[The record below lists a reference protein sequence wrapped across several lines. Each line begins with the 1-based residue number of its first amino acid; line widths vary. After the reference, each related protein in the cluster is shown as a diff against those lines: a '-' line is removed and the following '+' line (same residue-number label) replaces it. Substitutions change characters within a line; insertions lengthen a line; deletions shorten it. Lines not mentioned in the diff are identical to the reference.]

1 MAGNLKHE
9 TLNMK
14 PETLEPYQKMT
25 LHEHILKSAQPCFL
39 PNKKP
44 CSIISISERDAI
56 AAALSLHK
64 RHVEIAALEAGVVPQ
79 RYIRN
84 IGSLEISGQKK
95 LLQAKALLVGAGGLG
110 GTIAQLLARMGLGFL
125 VIADGD
131 SFTED
136 NLNRQAFSLEENV
149 GVSKVQAARSQIMK
163 INAATEVETY
173 EGFVTAKELAFLIQ
187 GAQVAIDALDNMP
200 SRFGLEAACKEAKI
214 PLVHGAV
221 AGFSGQVTVIYPEE
235 AGFSS
240 FYGSPTTAPEKG
252 IEVEL
257 GNLAGIVSAVASVQV
272 QEAVKII
279 TGIGRPLRNRLLFLD
294 SLTGSVET
302 ISLK

>member
-1 MAGNLKHE
+1 
-9 TLNMK
+9 
-14 PETLEPYQKMT
+14 MT
-25 LHEHILKSAQPCFL
+25 LHEYILKSAQPCFL
-39 PNKKP
+39 PNKRP
-44 CSIISISERDAI
+44 CSILSISDRDAI
-56 AAALSLHK
+56 AAALSLSK
-64 RHVEIAALEAGVVPQ
+64 RNVEIAALEAGVVPQ
-79 RYIRN
+79 RYLRN

-110 GTIAQLLARMGLGFL
+110 GTIAQLLARMGLGVL

-131 SFTED
+131 FFTED

-149 GVSKVQAARSQIMK
+149 GVSKVQAARSQMMK
-163 INAATEVETY
+163 INAATEVEIY
-173 EGFVTAKELAFLIQ
+173 EGYVTDKELAFLIQ
-187 GAQVAIDALDNMP
+187 GAEVAVDALDNMP
-200 SRFGLEAACKEAKI
+200 SRFSLEKVCKEAKV

-221 AGFSGQVTVIYPEE
+221 AGFSGQVTVIYPEDI
-235 AGFSS
+235 GFAS
-240 FYGSPTTAPEKG
+240 FYGSPAAVPEKG

-272 QEAVKII
+272 QEAVKVI

-294 SLTGSVET
+294 SLMGSVEI